1 LNFIALA
8 GKKKRRK
15 KKIYFQTH
23 PSRMFRESSSKY
35 KGKRRTRRMP
45 VGIDEDDEIP
55 EVYHEMLAEADARA
69 ATQEPILGQ
78 PLKRRRVGERV
89 TIIQDNGPKSPEDGT
104 TGLIGTLSKPIQMAI
119 DSDVSDDSDMEWEE
133 VDIEPRQFAE
143 PRPSSHEEKDEVL
156 QINFDQETTA
166 PRKHVIARRK
176 PLSVAEK
183 KFRLDIHKFH
193 LLCLL
198 GHVQIRNHWCNDDE
212 VQVRDLYA
220 SKSVS

>member
-1 LNFIALA
+1 
-8 GKKKRRK
+8 
-15 KKIYFQTH
+15 
-23 PSRMFRESSSKY
+23 MFRESSKY
-35 KGKRRTRRMP
+35 KGKRRTRRIP

-55 EVYHEMLAEADARA
+55 EVYREMLAEADARA

-89 TIIQDNGPKSPEDGT
+89 TGPRSPEDGT
-104 TGLIGTLSKPIQMAI
+104 TGLIGTLPKPIQMAI
-119 DSDVSDDSDMEWEE
+119 DSDMSDDSDMEWEE
-133 VDIEPRQFAE
+133 VDIKPRQFAE
-143 PRPSSHEEKDEVL
+143 ARPSSHEEKDEVL

-166 PRKHVIARRK
+166 PKKHAIARRK

-212 VQVRDLYA
+212 VQVRDMYA
-220 SKSVS
+220 SKLVS